1 MDIYNEVR
9 EELNNCYLYVMKDG
23 VITEYTGTMRI
34 FKTVMKKKEFVTSS
48 GKVFKINSYEGEIVA
63 NRVWSSIKQKPDVV
77 ESLFKTK
84 VEQELEALRKRVSK
98 KTKILR
104 GGFKWQKDM

>member
-1 MDIYNEVR
+1 MEIYNEVR
-9 EELNNCYLYVMKDG
+9 EELNNCHLYIMTDG

-34 FKTVMKKKEFVTSS
+34 FKYVKEKEFVTSS
-48 GKVFKINSYEGEIVA
+48 GKMFKINAFEGEIKA
-63 NRVWSSIKQKPDVV
+63 NRVWYWTKQKPDVV
-77 ESLFKTK
+77 EYAFRSKTEK
-84 VEQELEALRKRVSK
+84 ELEALRKRVSK